1 MIGIGRPAASGNETE
16 SGLPFNE
23 CSKAGAPQVGFFL
36 IKKTQQYHHSACSSL
51 SFNGDRFDVAVSGLL
66 GASLV
71 GRGQELA
78 KDSGYFHVTD
88 KMV

>member
-16 SGLPFNE
+16 SGLPFNG
-23 CSKAGAPQVGFFL
+23 CSKAGAPQVGFL

-51 SFNGDRFDVAVSGLL
+51 SFNGGRFDVAVSGLL

-71 GRGQELA
+71 GKGPELA
-78 KDSGYFHVTD
+78 KDSVKRKQHSI
-88 KMV
+88 KL